1 MYLSMIIGI
10 LLLGAIAAGYSA
22 YDNRRIKKQNEETAA
37 NEKRIAEETMRAFH
51 AENPQDLPEPE
62 GAEEDPRGV
71 TIADL
76 AEYSLRQGMNP
87 FLQLMR
93 YASRNED
100 YNVAAVDSYDNI
112 YIIETQQNPKYA
124 DMVQQIRADVDHYRT
139 RMQKHKN
146 KRKIYVYICTNHPT
160 DQLRE
165 AIEDDPDVKIFNY
178 RVRFRAYKEKVSR
191 ING

>member
-10 LLLGAIAAGYSA
+10 LLLGAIAAGYSV